1 MRARMTITQF
11 ENNLEG
17 LQGGILLFAMDD
29 ELNLLFD
36 FAYPDLIG
44 QADALKPKLEKLS
57 MYENVKD
64 ALAQS
69 ETLARKEKYDEAA
82 DVILEINRALM
93 KASGT
98 WDKLIKRFPQ
108 KANSISG
115 MASRTGFIIRS

>member
-82 DVILEINRALM
+82 DVILEINRTDEGVWYM
-93 KASGT
+93 G
-98 WDKLIKRFPQ
+98 
-108 KANSISG
+108 
-115 MASRTGFIIRS
+115 